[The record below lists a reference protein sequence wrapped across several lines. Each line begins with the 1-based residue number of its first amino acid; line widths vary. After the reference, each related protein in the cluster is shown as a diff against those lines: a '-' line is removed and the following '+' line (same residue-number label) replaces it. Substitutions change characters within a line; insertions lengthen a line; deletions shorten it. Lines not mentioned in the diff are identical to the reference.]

1 MSLSS
6 DSEEYTEVLAV
17 VLASEQTTESKL
29 SGEGNNNN
37 NHVHMESFYNNVHSD
52 MHKYVTQR

>member
-17 VLASEQTTESKL
+17 VLASEQTTESKM

-37 NHVHMESFYNNVHSD
+37 NHVHMESF
-52 MHKYVTQR
+52 